1 MAEPVQLVE
10 KLGPM
15 TSAQLSSAVIRRATA
30 ADVAGIVAMIADDQ
44 LGTTRESVDDLTP
57 YLKAFEAIDTDPNQ
71 VLVVAERNDELI
83 GTLQL
88 TIIPG
93 LSRRGS
99 SRGLVEA
106 VRVAASARGS
116 GLGTT
121 LMEWAVE
128 ESRAR
133 GCSLVQLTSDKTRT
147 DAHRFYE
154 RLGFTNSHEGFKL
167 KLT

>member
-1 MAEPVQLVE
+1 M
-10 KLGPM
+10 
-15 TSAQLSSAVIRRATA
+15 
-30 ADVAGIVAMIADDQ
+30 
-44 LGTTRESVDDLTP
+44 
-57 YLKAFEAIDTDPNQ
+57 
-71 VLVVAERNDELI
+71 VAERNGELI

-93 LSRRGS
+93 LSRQGS

-121 LMEWAVE
+121 LMEWSIE

-133 GCSLVQLTSDKTRT
+133 GCTLVQLTSDKTRT
-147 DAHRFYE
+147 DAHRFYD

-167 KLT
+167 KLS

>member
-1 MAEPVQLVE
+1 MTAE
-10 KLGPM
+10 M
-15 TSAQLSSAVIRRATA
+15 SAQSDPDVLIRRATA
-30 ADVAGIVAMIADDQ
+30 DDVAGIVAMIADDQ
-44 LGTTRESVDDLTP
+44 LGATRESADDLTP
-57 YLKAFEAIDTDPNQ
+57 YLRAFEAIDADPNQ
-71 VLVVAERNDELI
+71 VLVVADRAGELV

-121 LMEWAVE
+121 LMDWAVQ
-128 ESRAR
+128 ESRNR
-133 GCSLVQLTSDKTRT
+133 GCTLVQLTSDKART
-147 DAHRFYE
+147 DAHRFYT

-167 KLT
+167 KLS

>member
-1 MAEPVQLVE
+1 
-10 KLGPM
+10 M
-15 TSAQLSSAVIRRATA
+15 TDVVIRRATA

-44 LGTTRESVDDLTP
+44 LGAVRESTDDLTP
-57 YLKAFEAIDTDPNQ
+57 YLHAFELIDTDPNQ
-71 VLVVAERNDELI
+71 VLVVAERNDGLV

-99 SRGLVEA
+99 SRGLIEA
-106 VRVAASARGS
+106 VRVAAPARGS

-121 LMEWAVE
+121 LIEWAIE
-128 ESRAR
+128 ESRSR
-133 GCSLVQLTSDKTRT
+133 GCTLVQLTSDKTRT
-147 DAHRFYE
+147 AAHRFYD

-167 KLT
+167 KLN